1 MPEFVNPFSGI
12 IPSRKLTDAE
22 LARAL
27 RLDLAAEEEA
37 IHLYEAHADA
47 TDHPLAKKVLL
58 DIANEECV
66 HAGEFQHLISL
77 LLKDEET
84 FLVQGSRE
92 VDELAGDNLET
103 IEKKDEPEPDRAV
116 PSVGDLKP

>member
-58 DIANEECV
+58 DIANEERV